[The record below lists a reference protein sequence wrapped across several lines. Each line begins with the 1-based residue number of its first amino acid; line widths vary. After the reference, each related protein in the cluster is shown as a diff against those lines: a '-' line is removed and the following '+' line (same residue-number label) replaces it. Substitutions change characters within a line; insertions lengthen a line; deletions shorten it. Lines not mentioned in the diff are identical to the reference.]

1 MTIFRRSLAALLLA
15 TGLTLPALAQEPIQP
30 FADASRLV
38 VIGGSLLETVYALG
52 EESKL
57 VARDST
63 GIYPP
68 EAAALPDVG
77 YMRALSPEGVLGA
90 NPTAL
95 LVVEGAGPPETLD
108 VLAKGSVPTVMVPD
122 AYSHQGVLD
131 KVAAV
136 GAALGVPD
144 KAAALAATLDA
155 EMAAAE
161 ALTAS
166 IPDAERQRVLFVISA
181 QDGKIRAAGDGTA
194 ANGIIALAGGIN
206 PLAGMAGY
214 QTLTDEAILTANPDV
229 VLMMSNSGAGDFSD
243 QLKANAALAATPAL
257 VNGRILKMDG
267 AFLLGFGP
275 RTPAAIRALAEDLYG
290 DAAKAP

>member
-15 TGLTLPALAQEPIQP
+15 TGLTLPVLAQEPIKA

-52 EESKL
+52 EEGKL

-68 EAAALPDVG
+68 EAAALADVG

-194 ANGIIALAGGIN
+194 ANGIN

>member
-15 TGLTLPALAQEPIQP
+15 TGLTLPAVAQEPIQP
-30 FADASRLV
+30 FVDASRLV

-52 EESKL
+52 EEGKL

-68 EAAALPDVG
+68 EAAALADVG

-166 IPDAERQRVLFVISA
+166 IPDAERRRVLFVISA

-194 ANGIIALAGGIN
+194 ANGIITLSGGIN
-206 PLAGMAGY
+206 PLAGMG
-214 QTLTDEAILTANPDV
+214 
-229 VLMMSNSGAGDFSD
+229 
-243 QLKANAALAATPAL
+243 
-257 VNGRILKMDG
+257 
-267 AFLLGFGP
+267 
-275 RTPAAIRALAEDLYG
+275 AIRPSLT
-290 DAAKAP
+290 KRSSPPIPTWC